1 MPRKIIFKVVAL
13 ILLAVAIRMKCNT
26 VVLANPSTIL
36 VPSQYYTIQKAINAA
51 NPGDV
56 IKVTHGTYCE
66 NLNVN
71 KSVSIIGEDPK
82 NTIIDGGGNGNVINV
97 LKPNVKISGFTI
109 QNGKIWPY
117 CGISNSRCNYTVINN
132 TILRNNYYGLQL
144 TKSNNSRIFNNLI
157 LNNSYAGMYIHESSS
172 ANVFF
177 ENTIKDNFI
186 GLWSQ
191 NSQSNIFYHNNFVNN
206 TNQALIDIS
215 MIWDNGEEGNYWSDY
230 EGIDVDLNGIGDSE
244 YPIAGDKD
252 KYPLM
257 GAFANFTFLYDSEE
271 YSLPTIC
278 NSTISNFQFDKLH
291 EKISFDILGPNA
303 TIGFCRITI
312 PTVLIQRKC
321 IILVDDRVPIIRNW
335 TASTYGYRYFL
346 YGNTG
351 LVRKITIEFELPGK
365 GTPPSLL
372 IPILIVSSVVI
383 VVLILTI
390 FKKGKWERKFKVSKS
405 RV

>member
-1 MPRKIIFKVVAL
+1 MLRKIIFKVVAL
-13 ILLAVAIRMKCNT
+13 ILLAVVIRMKCNT
-26 VVLANPSTIL
+26 VVLANPSTLL
-36 VPSQYYTIQKAINAA
+36 VPSQYDTIQKAINAA

-56 IKVTHGTYCE
+56 IKVTHDTYYE

-82 NTIIDGGGNGNVINV
+82 NTIIDGGGNRNVINV

-117 CGISNSRCNYTVINN
+117 CGISISKCNYAVINN

-191 NSQSNIFYHNNFVNN
+191 NSQPSIFYHNNFVNN

-312 PTVLIQRKC
+312 HTVLIQRKC

-365 GTPPSLL
+365 RTPPSLL